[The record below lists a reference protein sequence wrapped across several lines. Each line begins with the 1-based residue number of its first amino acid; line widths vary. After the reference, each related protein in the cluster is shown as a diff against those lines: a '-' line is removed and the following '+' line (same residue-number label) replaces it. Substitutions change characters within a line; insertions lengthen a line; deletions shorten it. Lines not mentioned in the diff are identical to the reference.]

1 MMKKLVSLLLAL
13 VMAVGLCVN
22 VWAEGE
28 RPLTGTV
35 ERVEDLKKVGE
46 ATDDDLAAAK
56 AFLGENG
63 WFVYYEEGNQIMP
76 RGTQFGAENF
86 KQVTNAAV
94 DKYKALSKGVR
105 VILETLYVT
114 DGEHPCFF
122 SYRVNILQ
130 EIANNPDPGPGPG
143 PGGGEQGGQVDID
156 TALKD
161 AGYTAPVLQTEGNS
175 GDFYI
180 TFPREL
186 QRGTDYEYN
195 YANGVLT
202 VTVLKG
208 SEEHWLAAAKA
219 NDVNVHIVLK
229 NTENANRI
237 ADYNGNDEK
246 SALSFINEPQAQKF
260 NNTDGERGYSRPM
273 AAVNQQDG
281 VLSVT
286 ASNKYSGIRTFVMWG
301 NAADEGDQV
310 TVVKKSAIVV
320 YIIVEG
326 ENNFHYSAS
335 LGDPQGTESVNNK
348 QIESVSFVK
357 PADWMYW
364 MEPGTVFVTPKGG
377 KTVTETLGQ
386 QATPPAALGQ
396 AVITAPA
403 EGYSLVLSECTES
416 GDSRTLSANKN
427 SSDLSRCLVDIYA
440 PSGEPVSLKCVL
452 VWASKTGE
460 KINQQL
466 NIMVRNG
473 SKLDTLEKPV
483 SVPDA
488 VPNAGS
494 GINVIYDNGYFYT
507 MFDGH
512 TLPTYKQLQQG
523 VTLSPSADIAEKV
536 THFRVAPLSNGS
548 AILDADTLG
557 RMTSGFTDAYVPEK
571 YDENTAVIVRFAEVD
586 FKAVGDIQVGYTFD
600 LGYRHR
606 LVQWLQENADGTYEV
621 LGYTY
626 VCGRND
632 SFVQTTITDAERSEK
647 NAEKPYIIGKDGEK
661 FKCDRYPQRG
671 EGKDKQYFQFT
682 LIGGQGRENGK
693 YVVYV
698 PYAYFGMTTADGAA
712 RKARGEYPTIKH
724 YYNNNHE
731 LREEFKG
738 EYTEYGIKFE
748 VSSFSPFV
756 ISTAA
761 QSSSGGGY
769 YYGGASTPGISAVK
783 TADAAKSAT
792 DYTSGIYGLT
802 FRSTAAFSGFKGV
815 QVDGRTIAAA
825 NYVAEDNGG
834 IEVYLKAVYLRTL
847 KDGRHTVTILS
858 DAGNVTMNFTIGGVD
873 SPTTFDAGIG
883 AYIGMALASVG
894 GMAWMRRRKR

>member
-13 VMAVGLCVN
+13 VMALGLCVI
-22 VWAEGE
+22 VWAEK
-28 RPLTGTV
+28 PQTGTV
-35 ERVEDLKKVGE
+35 KKIEELQKVGDATDEDL
-46 ATDDDLAAAK
+46 ANAK
-56 AFLGENG
+56 AFLSDTGV
-63 WFVYYEEGNQIMP
+63 FVYYEEGNQIMP
-76 RGTQFGAENF
+76 RGTNFGQQNY
-86 KQVTNAAV
+86 KDVTTEAVKKYNALGDGV
-94 DKYKALSKGVR
+94 KA
-105 VILETLYVT
+105 ILETLYVT
-114 DGEHPCFF
+114 DGKMPCFF
-122 SYRVNILQ
+122 SYRVKILQ
-130 EIANNPDPGPGPG
+130 EIADNPDPGPGPG

-156 TALKD
+156 KALKD
-161 AGYTAPVLQTEGNS
+161 ADYRAPVLRSEGNA

-180 TFPREL
+180 TFPKDLKE
-186 QRGTDYEYN
+186 GTDYEYN

-219 NDVNVHIVLK
+219 NDVNVRIVLK

-348 QIESVSFVK
+348 QIKSVSFVK
-357 PADWMYW
+357 PSDWMYW

-403 EGYSLVLSECTES
+403 EGYSLVLSECTAS
-416 GDSRTLSANKN
+416 GDSRTLSANEN
-427 SSDLSRCLVDIYA
+427 PTDLSRCLVDIYA
-440 PSGEPVSLKCVL
+440 PNGKPVSLKCML

-460 KINQQL
+460 KISQQL

-483 SVPDA
+483 SVPNA

-507 MFDGH
+507 MFDGR

-523 VTLSPSADIAEKV
+523 VMLSPSADIAEEV
-536 THFRVAPLSNGS
+536 THFRVAPLSNES
-548 AILDADTLG
+548 AILDEDTLG

-632 SFVQTTITDAERSEK
+632 SFVQTTITDAVSSEK
-647 NAEKPYIIGKDGEK
+647 NAENPYIIGKVGEK

-698 PYAYFGMTTADGAA
+698 PYAYFDMTTADGAA

-724 YYNNNHE
+724 YNNNHE

-748 VSSFSPFV
+748 VSGFSPFV

-825 NYVAEDNGG
+825 NYVVEDNGG